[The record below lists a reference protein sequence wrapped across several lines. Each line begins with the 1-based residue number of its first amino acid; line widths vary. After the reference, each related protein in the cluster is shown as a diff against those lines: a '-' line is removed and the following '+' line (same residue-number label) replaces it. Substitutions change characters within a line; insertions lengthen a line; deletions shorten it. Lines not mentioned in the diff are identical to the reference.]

1 MKSITVCRP
10 RRLLRLA
17 ALCFA
22 TAVSPPLAL
31 ADHLEAKMY
40 GVTVWDGGC
49 SGSTR
54 NSWDDMAQAWY
65 DVMGDSSWYHKKFKL
80 VNGNIINSKY
90 ADATKVSWG
99 SDSSYLDDADAAIL
113 FWHGSEDGDVYKGSM
128 RVDESGGGDCKV
140 REDEMDL
147 GDQDLEFLVLSSCHG
162 LDDNQWKQWWKS
174 FKGLHQLDSFHGLMW
189 ISSGRVDDYEDFA
202 EDAFDGPM
210 SDAWLD
216 NLYDTDI
223 GDDNVDQ
230 CPVAYGVGN
239 GSTDLWDRI
248 DHERYDNIKTDPTT
262 FTRWGATFIIGCNP
276 AGESVVDSDLS
287 N

>member
-1 MKSITVCRP
+1 
-10 RRLLRLA
+10 
-17 ALCFA
+17 
-22 TAVSPPLAL
+22 
-31 ADHLEAKMY
+31 
-40 GVTVWDGGC
+40 
-49 SGSTR
+49 
-54 NSWDDMAQAWY
+54 MAQAWY

-189 ISSGRVDDYEDFA
+189 ISSGRVGDYEDFA

-210 SDAWLD
+210 
-216 NLYDTDI
+216 TM
-223 GDDNVDQ
+223 
-230 CPVAYGVGN
+230 
-239 GSTDLWDRI
+239 
-248 DHERYDNIKTDPTT
+248 PTT
-262 FTRWGATFIIGCNP
+262 TAKMTPSTTMTIKVRLKISRACGDCGLNTLTTSAINDAP
-276 AGESVVDSDLS
+276 L
-287 N
+287 NN